1 MTYSEIFWEY
11 RFQQGILGRS
21 PKGHNCDLW
30 RIIFSYKHVWITRIG
45 IIYYGK
51 CNCYVLIKC
60 IRHCV
65 KGELIHN
72 YFKTFNFLLIWDKNL
87 GSQTSWPVA
96 KPLWIIPHKWFEY
109 HTLLFKLD
117 GTSRRVLVLLEWCG
131 SPKKIHIQSFFKH
144 FPCKCFA
151 KTKGDSLQILWKQFF
166 FSADANVFP

>member
-96 KPLWIIPHKWFEY
+96 KALWIIPRKWFEY

-117 GTSRRVLVLLEWCG
+117 ATSRRVLVLLEWYG
-131 SPKKIHIQSFFKH
+131 SQKNPHLKFFQ
-144 FPCKCFA
+144 
-151 KTKGDSLQILWKQFF
+151 T
-166 FSADANVFP
+166 FSMQMFHKN